1 MSYIH
6 RLIFQNSLCK
16 IINLNT
22 HYMNYIMRILVLGH
36 RGWIGQMVVKLLE
49 ARGMDYVTTEVR
61 PHDKHVFEEE
71 LIRLNVTH
79 VMSFIGRTHGI
90 IGEKTYTTID
100 YLEEDGKLV
109 ENVRDNLFSPVV
121 VAMLCKKLGLHFTYM
136 GTGCIFKYEGDKLFT
151 EEDVPNFFGSSYS
164 VVKGYTDELMHL
176 FDNVLNLRIRMPII
190 GRDEPRNFISKITR
204 YERVCSVANS
214 MTVLDELLPYIIDM
228 AEKKITGTFNFTN
241 PGTISH
247 NEILEMYREYVEP
260 EFTWKNFTVEEQR
273 KILAAD
279 RSNNH
284 LDTSKL
290 EKLYPDILPIRESV
304 KRVLMNYVK

>member
-1 MSYIH
+1 
-6 RLIFQNSLCK
+6 
-16 IINLNT
+16 
-22 HYMNYIMRILVLGH
+22 MRILILGH
-36 RGWIGQMVVKLLE
+36 RGWIGQMVMKLLE
-49 ARGMDYVTTEVR
+49 ARGMDYVTTEIR
-61 PHDKHVFEEE
+61 PHNKHVFEEE

-79 VMSFIGRTHGI
+79 VMSFIGRTHGV

-121 VAMLCKKLGLHFTYM
+121 VAMLCNKLGVHFTYM

-204 YERVCSVANS
+204 YERVCSVPNS
-214 MTVLDELLPYIIDM
+214 MTVLDELLPYMIDM
-228 AEKKITGTFNFTN
+228 MCRGVVGTYNFTN

-247 NEILEMYREYVEP
+247 NEILEMYREYVDP

-304 KRVLMNYVK
+304 KRVLMNYGK